1 MNKTFSRLQ
10 FSGIAII
17 AGMVLAFGASAQAQ
31 TNSKGEEFF
40 MVSSVDQQTHQV
52 VLMRPTQLTVAASV
66 GPQTHCW
73 AEDGQKMS
81 PTGLKAGDT
90 VWAIVKPG
98 KNGVMNALS
107 IREGAMTQSE
117 LEKIYLHYTTSAP
130 TQPPVQPIP
139 LNPPPQSGT
148 VQAPAAAPSTTSP
161 SDATLRGKH
170 RPGHVSHHPQP
181 SAVISN

>member
-1 MNKTFSRLQ
+1 MSKISFRLHFST
-10 FSGIAII
+10 IAIVG
-17 AGMVLAFGASAQAQ
+17 GMVLALATSARAQ

-52 VLMRPTQLTVAASV
+52 VLMRPTQLTVAATV
-66 GPQTHCW
+66 GPQTRCQ
-73 AEDGQKMS
+73 AENGQKMS
-81 PTGLKAGDT
+81 PSNLKAGDT

-98 KNGVMNALS
+98 KSGTMNAVS

-130 TQPPVQPIP
+130 AEPPVKPIP

-148 VQAPAAAPSTTSP
+148 VQAPAAAPSAAAP

-170 RPGHVSHHPQP
+170 RPGRVNHHPQP
-181 SAVISN
+181 TVSNQ